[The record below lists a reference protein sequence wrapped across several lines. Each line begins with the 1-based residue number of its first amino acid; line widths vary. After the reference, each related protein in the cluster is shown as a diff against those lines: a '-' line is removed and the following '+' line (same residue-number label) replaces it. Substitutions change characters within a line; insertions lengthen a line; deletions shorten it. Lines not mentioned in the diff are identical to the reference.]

1 MKSRIFAT
9 TEANH
14 RDPIVLLN
22 FQINYFLPPQMRAIF
37 PVSTLKKHMWLST
50 PTKTAKK
57 TRSCR
62 YSFSGS
68 YREENRFVASSNIEI
83 I

>member
-1 MKSRIFAT
+1 
-9 TEANH
+9 
-14 RDPIVLLN
+14 VLLN

-57 TRSCR
+57 QEAADTLSAAAI
-62 YSFSGS
+62 
-68 YREENRFVASSNIEI
+68 EKKTAS
-83 I
+83 